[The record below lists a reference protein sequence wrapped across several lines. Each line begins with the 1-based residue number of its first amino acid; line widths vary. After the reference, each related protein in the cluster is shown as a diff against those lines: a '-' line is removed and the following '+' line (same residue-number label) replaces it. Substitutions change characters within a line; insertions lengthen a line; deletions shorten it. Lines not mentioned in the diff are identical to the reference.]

1 MRRFAGKSALG
12 TSALNNHPAKMKE
25 NEQTLFPLG
34 EEDNLQPPVTI
45 ETTSKTSD
53 LGRKL
58 GAVLMVPDFNED
70 IPLSHE
76 ELKTGYGFPVI
87 VDSINYTSYRDH
99 YLQLVHSSS
108 AELPTELATLPSLK
122 DLAREEAR
130 IVRQFDL
137 RLLIAHDSKEYKKH
151 GYTRELDYLR
161 TVLGVEGTR
170 STIQR
175 RIVHAKVALLFACN
189 GMADKIPSQ
198 AQANTIY
205 KLPRPLWVQ
214 FWKEALCWGKLS
226 RTGLEQ
232 AVDAFASRMQ
242 VPVRCK
248 AVPEPK
254 PKLLDAPPPNSHP
267 EPEPEPEPGEAEV
280 STKFTKK
287 RAGFNLIALSA
298 RLTKEMPASFRAC
311 YSGDSVKAAKKYQSA
326 LKNHV
331 RSPRSPSKTESRMEF
346 YRWIEE
352 RHPNFA
358 AQIFKTAVANFF
370 HEIEESLRKGK
381 RFRS

>member
-1 MRRFAGKSALG
+1 
-12 TSALNNHPAKMKE
+12 MKE

-34 EEDNLQPPVTI
+34 DKDNPQPPVTI
-45 ETTSKTSD
+45 ETTSEASD

-58 GAVLMVPDFNED
+58 GAVLMVPDFSED

-87 VDSINYTSYRDH
+87 VDSINYTAYRDH
-99 YLQLVHSSS
+99 YLQLVHASS
-108 AELPTELATLPSLK
+108 AEVPTELAELPSLEN
-122 DLAREEAR
+122 LAREEAR
-130 IVRQFDL
+130 IARQFDL

-175 RIVHAKVALLFACN
+175 RVVHAKVALLFACN

-232 AVDAFASRMQ
+232 AVEAFASRMQ

-254 PKLLDAPPPNSHP
+254 PKLLDTPRFLPLTQSQSRVRP
-267 EPEPEPEPGEAEV
+267 
-280 STKFTKK
+280 
-287 RAGFNLIALSA
+287 
-298 RLTKEMPASFRAC
+298 RLRPS
-311 YSGDSVKAAKKYQSA
+311 
-326 LKNHV
+326 
-331 RSPRSPSKTESRMEF
+331 SPRNVPGST
-346 YRWIEE
+346 
-352 RHPNFA
+352 
-358 AQIFKTAVANFF
+358 
-370 HEIEESLRKGK
+370 
-381 RFRS
+381 